1 MSEPTAHGSH
11 GGCAHHHHHLP
22 FGGGLLSRDEQRRAA
37 RQLSLA
43 MLALGLLL
51 LGLAWRWLAAD
62 QAGVSQILLGVASL
76 LVALP
81 VARSAWDSLRH
92 PSLHGVTDQLIALAM
107 LGAWASGDLL
117 TAALLPIIMIF
128 GHVLEERSVIGS
140 QEAIAALGELTRS
153 HARRIEADG
162 SLSEVDN
169 ASLRAGDQVEVRAG
183 DRVPADGR
191 VLQGQASLDTAPITG
206 ESVPLEVAPGME
218 VYGGAINLDGL
229 LRIEITR
236 TGEAST
242 LGKVIGLMQQAER
255 AKPPITRLL
264 ERYAGQYM
272 LLVLLIA
279 AVTWFVTNDA
289 QAMLAVLVAA
299 CPCALVL
306 SAPATAIA
314 GIAVAAR
321 HGILIRSSAFLEE
334 LADLTSLVVDKTGT
348 LTHGSLRLQA
358 LRLADAAEE
367 ASVLRLAASLGAA
380 SSHPV
385 SRALAALAAHDAY
398 HPLSDIRERQG
409 FGVVARTA
417 AGEAALG
424 RPELF
429 QQLGIDAGE
438 VPAHEGPIAGIALDG
453 RFLGWLLLA
462 DSVRAEAAEALADL
476 RELGLGRQL
485 LLTGDRQAVADAVA
499 KQVGIRQLVA
509 QALPE
514 DKLRQ
519 VGAEIGSGFRPMVVG
534 DGINDSLALKAGV
547 VGVAMGAGGADIAL
561 ASADIV
567 LIGSDLRRLGT
578 CVRLSRQCRRT
589 LQVNVA
595 IGLGWTLA
603 IVAAAAFGLLGA
615 AGAMVAALL
624 HNLSTLLVLG
634 NAGRLLRFEEPWA
647 APAGRGGTRRGGY
660 TVRQAQTRRNGWRWL
675 ALAVGTLSALSL
687 AEASMARWPA
697 GWQVSDLPAAQPGQA
712 GAGQRQR
719 AVKLQADGSQA
730 LVMEV
735 TRMPLQSGQA
745 VNLEKVLGHMRKL
758 VQIEFLRN
766 GLQTACTSP
775 QPSTTG
781 GLAALETTC
790 TIRQRGAVVM
800 KQTLLTAAGK
810 TSAYSL
816 SYAGLAEAYDA
827 SQAEIRA
834 VRESLRFE

>member
-348 LTHGSLRLQA
+348 LTHGSLRL
-358 LRLADAAEE
+358 
-367 ASVLRLAASLGAA
+367 AASLGAA

-429 QQLGIDAGE
+429 QQLGIDASE
-438 VPAHEGPIAGIALDG
+438 VPEHEGPIAGIALDG

-485 LLTGDRQAVADAVA
+485 LLTGDRRAVADAVA

-634 NAGRLLRFEEPWA
+634 NAGRLLRFEEPLGQPR
-647 APAGRGGTRRGGY
+647 PAVEGREEEGT
-660 TVRQAQTRRNGWRWL
+660 
-675 ALAVGTLSALSL
+675 
-687 AEASMARWPA
+687 P
-697 GWQVSDLPAAQPGQA
+697 
-712 GAGQRQR
+712 
-719 AVKLQADGSQA
+719 
-730 LVMEV
+730 
-735 TRMPLQSGQA
+735 
-745 VNLEKVLGHMRKL
+745 
-758 VQIEFLRN
+758 
-766 GLQTACTSP
+766 
-775 QPSTTG
+775 
-781 GLAALETTC
+781 
-790 TIRQRGAVVM
+790 
-800 KQTLLTAAGK
+800 
-810 TSAYSL
+810 
-816 SYAGLAEAYDA
+816 
-827 SQAEIRA
+827 
-834 VRESLRFE
+834 